1 MNTRALKHLVHGH
14 PKKCGLGF
22 EVAAGAPAGRSS
34 QSARRPTRGSAAT
47 KPSRR
52 FKCGD
57 SRITILALGI
67 CVMLSGCAP
76 QTNQKEARQLAEK
89 RFNHQKARIKCSL
102 ALGQFENG
110 QVTKAR
116 ETVREAIALDPED
129 HQAYL
134 LLARIH
140 IEQGRLSQAKQLLD
154 LVIAEHVPNPEAHY
168 QSGVVAERYGRPD
181 QAVES
186 YREAHELSP
195 RESKYLM
202 AYGELLISLNDAE
215 EACYLI
221 EENLQGTDNYAR
233 LMALYGEALHIL
245 GRHGEA
251 ANAFRQAMIESPRDH
266 SLLES
271 YGMSLFHAGRFADA
285 MPPLKRLLSEYPDHM
300 PLHALQALSRCALKA
315 NDQKAALTYLRRIT
329 RHDPQ
334 DVQAWL
340 MIAQC
345 NVRLDRFTDAQH
357 AAERAAEL
365 DSSNNTAQTTLAYVL
380 IDQKRWSQARRVLA
394 TAFENDPDD
403 VVVLCLLGQ
412 VLEANGAPERA
423 VEYYKRAII
432 AAPNDPLAV
441 HSYEN
446 LRKKLKD
453 DARGI

>member
-1 MNTRALKHLVHGH
+1 MNTRVRKPLVLLAL
-14 PKKCGLGF
+14 
-22 EVAAGAPAGRSS
+22 
-34 QSARRPTRGSAAT
+34 
-47 KPSRR
+47 
-52 FKCGD
+52 GD
-57 SRITILALGI
+57 SRFTILALGI

-89 RFNHQKARIKCSL
+89 RFNHQKARIKYSL

-110 QVTKAR
+110 QVTKAS
-116 ETVREAIALDPED
+116 ESAREAIALDPD
-129 HQAYL
+129 DQQAYL
-134 LLARIH
+134 LLARIY
-140 IEQGRLSQAKQLLD
+140 IEQGRLSRAQQILD
-154 LVIAEHVPNPEAHY
+154 HVIAEPLPSPEAHY

-186 YREAHELSP
+186 YRQAHELSP

-221 EENLQGTDNYAR
+221 EGSLQDTDNYAR

-251 ANAFRQAMIESPRDH
+251 ANAFRQAMIESPRDY

-271 YGMSLFHAGRFADA
+271 YGMSLFRAGRFADA
-285 MPPLKRLLSEYPDHM
+285 MAPLERLRSEYPDHM
-300 PLHALQALSRCALKA
+300 PLHALQALSRCALKG
-315 NDQKAALTYLRRIT
+315 NDHKAALVYLQQIT
-329 RHDPQ
+329 RQDSQ

-340 MIAQC
+340 MMAQC
-345 NVRLDRFTDAQH
+345 HVSLGRISDAQR

-365 DSSNNTAQTTLAYVL
+365 DAENNIAQTTLAYIL

-403 VVVLCLLGQ
+403 VVTLCLLGQ
-412 VLEANGAPERA
+412 VMEANGAPERA
-423 VEYYKRAII
+423 VQYYKRAII

-446 LRKKLKD
+446 LRKMLKD
-453 DARGI
+453 RGRGI